1 MNLQQDRNFQTENY
15 MATLFLPSF
24 YNNISRSFINSGLM
38 NSLCGQRQLL
48 LYFFMCFA
56 CPTSIYFYTW
66 FFLSTYQ
73 RNVCLSQSTCVFTH
87 AFFYQREKTTI
98 IHPFLSTKCL
108 SLSTCVCCM
117 LFPGIIVLWF
127 PFCPID
133 EGTQRGHRHSY
144 KNRQGLLII
153 VSVNSEIIC
162 KYCENKVF
170 IFLNQLESSVI

>member
-87 AFFYQREKTTI
+87 AFFYQREKKNYYS
-98 IHPFLSTKCL
+98 PFFMNVKSVLVNMCL
-108 SLSTCVCCM
+108 LYAVSRNNNFVVSLCVT
-117 LFPGIIVLWF
+117 L
-127 PFCPID
+127 
-133 EGTQRGHRHSY
+133 TH
-144 KNRQGLLII
+144 
-153 VSVNSEIIC
+153 
-162 KYCENKVF
+162 
-170 IFLNQLESSVI
+170 